1 MPRWSNLFKVTE
13 KRVKCKGKA
22 CFSFHFRVPSKFGE
36 AKVTE
41 NRVQNKTNLFAL
53 NNELS

>member
-41 NRVQNKTNLFAL
+41 KREQNKTNSFSF

>member
-13 KRVKCKGKA
+13 KRVKLERKTR
-22 CFSFHFRVPSKFGE
+22 FSFHFRVPSKFGE

-41 NRVQNKTNLFAL
+41 NREQNKINSFSF

>member
-1 MPRWSNLFKVTE
+1 MPRWSNLFKVKE
-13 KRVKCKGKA
+13 KRGKCNGKA

-41 NRVQNKTNLFAL
+41 NREQNKINSFIFYA
-53 NNELS
+53 EME